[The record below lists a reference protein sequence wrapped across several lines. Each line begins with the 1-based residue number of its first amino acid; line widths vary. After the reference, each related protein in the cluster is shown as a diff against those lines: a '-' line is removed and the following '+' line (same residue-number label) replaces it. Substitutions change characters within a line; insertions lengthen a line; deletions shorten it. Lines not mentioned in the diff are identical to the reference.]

1 MKIKKFEFSI
11 DGYFRDSYA
20 LKYKKGI
27 FEYRANADKNQIT
40 TINPV
45 CKNDYDFENVAI
57 VSIDSLDEDLIISEE
72 RLNNFYKYI
81 TRYCKSWKTE
91 YQDYEVCDGTSWE
104 CNIWIDDYKL
114 VSQGYAAYPSN
125 FKSFMNKLKVLTSGK
140 IFLS

>member
-11 DGYFRDSYA
+11 DGYFRESYS

-27 FEYRANADKNQIT
+27 FEYRANVHKNQIT

-45 CKNDYDFENVAI
+45 FKNDYDFKNVAI

-81 TRYCKSWKTE
+81 TRHCKSWDTD
-91 YQDYEVCDGTSWE
+91 YQDYEVSDGTGWN
-104 CNIWIDDYKL
+104 CNIWIDDFKL
-114 VSQGYAAYPSN
+114 VSHGYAAYPIN
-125 FKSFMNKLKVLTSGK
+125 FQAFMNKLKVLTSGK
-140 IFLS
+140 IFN